1 MENKGKEGRR
11 VRGVGGSFN
20 NYVDQV
26 LPNFDPSPSSTIV
39 DILHD
44 ASPFSRDQ
52 GICLSD
58 WDFQKKIVLST
69 GSNRYAVSLL
79 TLNSTFG
86 FSRVFCFCFAT
97 VYSSSF
103 LLILRKFRTFKFKIV
118 VWHIFLSPIE
128 FSKNKRPLLTLSLS
142 SCPRSYW
149 MIPSRV
155 VKWEETKNR
164 VMNHCNS
171 SSRCLLQFYFTLWSY
186 YLLPTTH
193 HCDRK
198 FQLLSKNS
206 LFWGLL
212 VKYVFIEIRSTYLRC
227 LF

>member
-11 VRGVGGSFN
+11 EGSRGSFN
-20 NYVDQV
+20 NYLAQV
-26 LPNFDPSPSSTIV
+26 LPNFDPFPSSTIV
-39 DILHD
+39 DILYD
-44 ASPFSRDQ
+44 TSPLSR
-52 GICLSD
+52 LTWPSV
-58 WDFQKKIVLST
+58 DF
-69 GSNRYAVSLL
+69 LL
-79 TLNSTFG
+79 TPSP
-86 FSRVFCFCFAT
+86 
-97 VYSSSF
+97 SF
-103 LLILRKFRTFKFKIV
+103 
-118 VWHIFLSPIE
+118 
-128 FSKNKRPLLTLSLS
+128 
-142 SCPRSYW
+142 CPRSYW

-198 FQLLSKNS
+198 FQVLSKNS

-212 VKYVFIEIRSTYLRC
+212 LVKYICTWERLGLLEMPISKAFYGRNYLYSSKP
-227 LF
+227 FYNFE

>member
-26 LPNFDPSPSSTIV
+26 LPNFDPLPLLDNCGHFTWC
-39 DILHD
+39 L
-44 ASPFSRDQ
+44 PFVKWPRDLSEWLRFSEKKCIIYRFKQ
-52 GICLSD
+52 ICR
-58 WDFQKKIVLST
+58 FT
-69 GSNRYAVSLL
+69 
-79 TLNSTFG
+79 TLNSTLG

-118 VWHIFLSPIE
+118 VRQIFLSLIE
-128 FSKNKRPLLTLSLS
+128 FSKNKQPLLTNSLS
-142 SCPRSYW
+142 SCPSSYW